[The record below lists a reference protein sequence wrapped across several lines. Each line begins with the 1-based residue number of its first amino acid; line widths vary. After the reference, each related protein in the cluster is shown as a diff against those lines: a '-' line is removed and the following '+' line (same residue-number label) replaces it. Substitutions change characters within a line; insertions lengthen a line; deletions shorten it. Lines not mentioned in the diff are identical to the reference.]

1 MKKILAIILIA
12 VAMASCSK
20 QTPATSNT
28 NSTEDRIATPPKTV
42 SDAFVANFGNVAVTE
57 WKLRTDNTWRAHFTN
72 NGKAWEATFSS
83 SGALLLSQ
91 PA

>member
-1 MKKILAIILIA
+1 MKKFFAIILIA
-12 VAMASCSK
+12 AAMVSCSK
-20 QTPATSNT
+20 QSPAANNS

-57 WKLRTDNTWRAHFTN
+57 WKLRTDSTWRAHFTN

-83 SGALLLSQ
+83 AGALLLSK